1 MRGFSRRTL
10 LLVALALLA
19 AGCGGS
25 SSASAGTIA
34 YTALGASDAVGIG
47 AVPLSK
53 GYVPTLADD
62 MRSAGFT
69 VTLDNLGINGAHVG
83 DIVDQELPQALAD
96 DPDVVTL
103 WTGANDVVSGD
114 SPDAFAAQL
123 SVLLGALADGTHA
136 RVYVADLPDLTQEP
150 LFRDGSDPDVTKARV
165 DAFNDR
171 IHAAVAAAGFVL
183 VRLSDI
189 PPRDDLVWVDGFH
202 PNNAGHAAI
211 ADAFWAKIAPDL

>member
-1 MRGFSRRTL
+1 MRCLSRRTL
-10 LLVALALLA
+10 LLAALALLA

-25 SSASAGTIA
+25 GSPSAGPLV

-62 MRSAGFT
+62 LRTAGFT
-69 VTLDNLGINGAHVG
+69 ATLDNLGINGARVD
-83 DIVDQELPQALAD
+83 DILDDELPDALASN
-96 DPDVVTL
+96 PDVVTL
-103 WTGANDVVSGD
+103 WTGANDVIAGD
-114 SPDAFAAQL
+114 SPEAFGAEL
-123 SVLLGALADGTHA
+123 EMLLGALADGTHA
-136 RVYVADLPDLTQEP
+136 RVYVADLPDLTQAP

-171 IHAAVAAAGFVL
+171 IHAAVATAGFVL

-189 PPRDDLVWVDGFH
+189 QLTDDLVWIDGFH
-202 PNNAGHAAI
+202 PNNAGHAVI
-211 ADAFWAKIAPDL
+211 ADAFWVEMAPDL